1 MDDPKFL
8 AESSPLVQA
17 QQQAINVIQITT
29 SSLIYSTQQKAQSTY
44 FMTFF

>member
-1 MDDPKFL
+1 MDGPKFL

-29 SSLIYSTQQKAQSTY
+29 SSLVVHNKKRKVHTL
-44 FMTFF
+44 